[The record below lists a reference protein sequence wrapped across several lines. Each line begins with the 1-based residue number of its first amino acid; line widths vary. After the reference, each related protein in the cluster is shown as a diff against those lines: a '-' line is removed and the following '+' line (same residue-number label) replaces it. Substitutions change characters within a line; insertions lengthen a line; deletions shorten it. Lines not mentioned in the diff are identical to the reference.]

1 MLVSPPRIVALSE
14 GRTKKAFRLL
24 KSKETKVHKSSE
36 TMNKK
41 HYSLKKKI
49 GNFKEEKKK
58 YFVGTK
64 VQKIWKLVYTLLRQR
79 VIVVV

>member
-1 MLVSPPRIVALSE
+1 MQ
-14 GRTKKAFRLL
+14 
-24 KSKETKVHKSSE
+24 
-36 TMNKK
+36 KK

-49 GNFKEEKKK
+49 GNFKEEKK
-58 YFVGTK
+58 YFVGTN

>member
-36 TMNKK
+36 IMNKK
-41 HYSLKKKI
+41 TL
-49 GNFKEEKKK
+49 FTEKKK
-58 YFVGTK
+58 LVTLK
-64 VQKIWKLVYTLLRQR
+64 KRKKNILSEQKFKKFGSWYTLC
-79 VIVVV
+79 